1 MPDHDLIIV
10 GAGVAGLT
18 AAMVAGRHGL
28 NVAVIAASSPG
39 GQIVNADRIENFP
52 GIPRPIAGHELGTL
66 SFEQAEAAGAQFML
80 DTVEGLRAEG
90 DTRIVRATTQELS
103 AGAVIIAAGSTQR
116 KLGISGE
123 EEFFGKGVS
132 YCASCDAPLFKGRNV
147 CVIGGGDTAFDE
159 ALTLA
164 GHAARVTIFHRG
176 ERPRAQQQLRT
187 QAETV
192 GNLSVEGDTVVE
204 QIVGGKTVTGLRL
217 RNART
222 GTAREKNID
231 GAFIAIGLDPA
242 TAFLQGV
249 VKVDASGHIETDI
262 MMRTSFA
269 GVFAAGDIRMHS
281 VAQLAAVA
289 GDGAT
294 AAISAFRYLKARG

>member
-18 AAMVAGRHGL
+18 AAVVAGRHGV

-52 GIPRPIAGHELGTL
+52 GIPQPIAGHELGTL
-66 SFEQAEAAGAQFML
+66 LFEQAEAAGAQFML

-90 DTRIVRATTQELS
+90 DARIVRSTTQELS
-103 AGAVIIAAGSTQR
+103 GRAVIIAAGSTPR
-116 KLGISGE
+116 KLGIPGE
-123 EEFFGKGVS
+123 EEFLGKGVS
-132 YCASCDAPLFKGRNV
+132 HCASCDAPLFKGRDV
-147 CVIGGGDTAFDE
+147 CVIGGGDAAFDE

-164 GHAARVTIFHRG
+164 CYATRVTIFHRG
-176 ERPRAQQQLRT
+176 EGPRAQQQLRAR
-187 QAETV
+187 AETV
-192 GNLSVEGDTVVE
+192 GNLAVEGDTVVE
-204 QIVGGKTVTGLRL
+204 QIVGGEMVTGLRL
-217 RNART
+217 RSART
-222 GTAREKNID
+222 GTAREKNIE
-231 GAFIAIGLDPA
+231 GIFTAIGLDPA

-249 VKVDASGHIETDI
+249 VKLDASGHIETDI
-262 MMRTSFA
+262 MMRTSLA